1 MRGVHQS
8 GAGSLRREKGWSQ
21 QQLADVLNNTPQWV
35 SLVETGKQNLRI
47 HTLVRLARALKVP
60 VPSLLDP
67 PEVPP
72 PAKTRGRPRKDQ

>member
-1 MRGVHQS
+1 MS
-8 GAGSLRREKGWSQ
+8 LAGACNTKATRRFP
-21 QQLADVLNNTPQWV
+21 VLNNTPQWV

-60 VPSLLDP
+60 MPSLLDP